1 MRVVIDT
8 NLWLSGLMLPTSV
21 PGLLVRAVVAGEIVA
36 VTSEPLLQEI
46 GAALHYPKV
55 RKRIALTDEQLR
67 RFLTELRYVTEVVD
81 IAGVVAEVP
90 KDRRDDF
97 ILATFIASGA
107 DYLISGDSDLGDLRA
122 RFAILTAREFCDQ
135 HLR

>member
-1 MRVVIDT
+1 MRVVFDT
-8 NLWLSGLMLPTSV
+8 NLWLSGLMLPASV

-81 IAGVVAEVP
+81 IVGVVAEVP
-90 KDRRDDF
+90 KDRRDNF

-107 DYLISGDSDLGDLRA
+107 DYLISGDSDLADLRA
-122 RFAILTAREFCDQ
+122 RFAILTAREFRDQ

>member
-8 NLWLSGLMLPTSV
+8 NLWLSGLMLPTSA

-36 VTSEPLLQEI
+36 VTIEPLLQEI

-67 RFLTELRYVTEVVD
+67 RFLTELRYVMEVFD
-81 IAGVVAEVP
+81 IASVVAEVP
-90 KDRRDDF
+90 KDRRGEF
-97 ILATFIASGA
+97 ILATSIASGP
-107 DYLISGDSDLGDLRA
+107 DYLVRGDSDLADLRA
-122 RFAILTAREFCDQ
+122 QFAILTAREFCHQ

>member
-1 MRVVIDT
+1 MRAPCER
-8 NLWLSGLMLPTSV
+8 SP
-21 PGLLVRAVVAGEIVA
+21 
-36 VTSEPLLQEI
+36 LQEI

-67 RFLTELRYVTEVVD
+67 RFLTELRYVTEVVELS
-81 IAGVVAEVP
+81 GVVAEVP

-97 ILATFIASGA
+97 IPATFIASGA
-107 DYLISGDSDLGDLRA
+107 DYLISGDLDLADLRA
-122 RFAILTAREFCDQ
+122 QFAILTAREFCDQ